1 MRSCNDVMTMDPTCC
16 LVSDPVSRA
25 AEIMKTDDVGS
36 VPVVDDASTKH
47 LVGILTDRDIVIQV
61 IAGGKEAKNIKV
73 EEIMSRNPITC
84 RPEEDIQNAF
94 DRMSQHQVRRIP
106 VVDGRDRVVGIIAQ
120 ADLATRLD
128 RPEKLEKAL
137 EDISQPIG

>member
-1 MRSCNDVMTMDPTCC
+1 
-16 LVSDPVSRA
+16 
-25 AEIMKTDDVGS
+25 
-36 VPVVDDASTKH
+36 
-47 LVGILTDRDIVIQV
+47 
-61 IAGGKEAKNIKV
+61 
-73 EEIMSRNPITC
+73 MSRNPVTC
-84 RPEEDIQNAF
+84 RPDEDIQNAF

-137 EDISQPIG
+137 EDISQPIS